1 MDTLTAE
8 GGFVMRNTVCEAI
21 LGDMINERAEKWIDE
36 QAHKAKAPVVAY
48 LPPLIGVTGEYSL
61 DFQTEILC
69 DGEFLT
75 VEGFVTGRDI
85 VCIRATDENGT
96 TVYPTPR
103 KALIKR

>member
-1 MDTLTAE
+1 MKS
-8 GGFVMRNTVCEAI
+8 MVCERI
-21 LGDMINERAEKWIDE
+21 LGDMIGGAVEKWIAD
-36 QAHKAKAPVVAY
+36 KAGRKTPVVAY

-85 VCIRATDENGT
+85 VCIRATDENGV
-96 TVYPTPR
+96 TVFPTPR
-103 KALIKR
+103 KALIRR